1 MWRAVNLASREACMQ
16 YCEERQEQLAGSPYW
31 HSEAL
36 TPDGRLMFV
45 HFQNVLMNKGSGTL
59 MGLSSGIL
67 VHAFDE
73 QQKINRCACAAVNF
87 WLLRGH
93 SERVLRQG

>member
-1 MWRAVNLASREACMQ
+1 MWRAVNLISREACIN
-16 YCEERQEQLAGSPYW
+16 YCHQRQEQLAGSPYW

-36 TPDGRLMFV
+36 TPDGRLRFV
-45 HFQNVLMNKGSGTL
+45 HFQNVLMDKHSRTL

-73 QQKINRCACAAVNF
+73 QQKICRWVCLDVRV
-87 WLLRGH
+87 RGAG
-93 SERVLRQG
+93 LQPAY